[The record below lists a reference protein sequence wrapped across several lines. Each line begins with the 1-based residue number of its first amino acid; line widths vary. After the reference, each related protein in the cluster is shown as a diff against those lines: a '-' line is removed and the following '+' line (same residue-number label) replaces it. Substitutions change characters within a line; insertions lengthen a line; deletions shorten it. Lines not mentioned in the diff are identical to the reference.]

1 MIQARGGRPALS
13 PEGCRVGPGAYTG
26 FMPPDEGSHSE
37 LTRRRPIM
45 RHRKKEADMVTYEA
59 SLRRRRET
67 VYHATRRCSPFEGI
81 ARDLLQSLVLLLLL
95 ATILAVRIYFTAP
108 Y

>member
-1 MIQARGGRPALS
+1 
-13 PEGCRVGPGAYTG
+13 
-26 FMPPDEGSHSE
+26 
-37 LTRRRPIM
+37 
-45 RHRKKEADMVTYEA
+45 MVTYEA